1 MRRVRVPLPRPSPQG
16 VSKRRDVM
24 YSGEV
29 PRDFDSVWGN
39 KDAQSKI
46 TLEGGVLTA
55 PKHDGTGGAYYPPGS
70 PGFHS
75 NLQEL
80 HLQALTE
87 GHGDKLDA
95 APDGGGERRGPG
107 GRRGGAEPQRPPRVQ
122 LRERG
127 RIREQGEGRV
137 HAGAAREG
145 PAIRWDHRG
154 VDGGW

>member
-1 MRRVRVPLPRPSPQG
+1 M
-16 VSKRRDVM
+16 
-24 YSGEV
+24 SGKV

-80 HLQALTE
+80 HFQALTE
-87 GHGDKLDA
+87 GHVDKN
-95 APDGGGERRGPG
+95 G
-107 GRRGGAEPQRPPRVQ
+107 PPRHVR
-122 LRERG
+122 LAPSRATLSMRETSSATTATCF
-127 RIREQGEGRV
+127 V
-137 HAGAAREG
+137 
-145 PAIRWDHRG
+145 PMK
-154 VDGGW
+154 VS

>member
-1 MRRVRVPLPRPSPQG
+1 
-16 VSKRRDVM
+16 M

-80 HLQALTE
+80 HFQALTE
-87 GHGDKLDA
+87 GHGDKNGLRST
-95 APDGGGERRGPG
+95 PRPTGKGGAEGPG
-107 GRRGGAEPQRPPRVQ
+107 GRRGGADPRRPPQVR
-122 LRERG
+122 LREQG
-127 RIREQGEGRV
+127 RIRTRGEGRV
-137 HAGAAREG
+137 HA
-145 PAIRWDHRG
+145 
-154 VDGGW
+154 